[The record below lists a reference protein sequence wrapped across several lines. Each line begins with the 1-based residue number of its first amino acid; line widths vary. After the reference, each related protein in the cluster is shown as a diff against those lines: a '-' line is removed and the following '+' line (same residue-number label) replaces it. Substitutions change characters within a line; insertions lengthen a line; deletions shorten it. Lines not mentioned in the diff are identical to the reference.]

1 MAAQMDP
8 LPDHAAGQI
17 CLLEIADILD
27 RWRIPYFLV
36 QGTALG
42 AYRDGGFTPTERDID
57 FGILQEHLQST
68 AVALLADFEHCG
80 FTTEKFDLPFHH
92 LRTLVVKKHGWKAD
106 LVGWIPWKDKRFVRS
121 PVLKWLKKP
130 YSIVHDRAMV
140 ENYDQVTLFGRTFN
154 VPHPIEDYLRLEY
167 GDDWRTPR
175 EDHISRTR
183 IYHYVRDEG
192 IPDDYLEHLPDS
204 R

>member
-1 MAAQMDP
+1 
-8 LPDHAAGQI
+8 
-17 CLLEIADILD
+17 
-27 RWRIPYFLV
+27 
-36 QGTALG
+36 
-42 AYRDGGFTPTERDID
+42 
-57 FGILQEHLQST
+57 
-68 AVALLADFEHCG
+68 
-80 FTTEKFDLPFHH
+80 
-92 LRTLVVKKHGWKAD
+92 
-106 LVGWIPWKDKRFVRS
+106 VRS